1 MDELTIGDK
10 IYISTK
16 RAADITGY
24 AKDYVG
30 QLCREGRVEATLVGR
45 SWYVLESSVRE
56 HRFGEEAKKVGSF
69 EKSEPILNTWSVPVY
84 KPEPVVSVPRLSVRE
99 EPSSS
104 SDAETIEDMQ
114 AAWKEWFVK
123 REETVPEVIP
133 QELEEVATPIATQ
146 TEVRT
151 DIAESPVPL
160 VEEVEDVVVQNYLD
174 PVPLTPEKEEP
185 VTLRRDYGHE
195 EPISI
200 EHVEHA
206 VRRRVESAPLVEM
219 PTKKRRRRRES
230 SGAVVIR
237 AILIAIILITVAI
250 TAIGLG
256 FADQYAFNKDS
267 RYEPIRFFGGVNSV
281 EK

>member
-56 HRFGEEAKKVGSF
+56 HRFGEDTKKTGSF
-69 EKSEPILNTWSVPVY
+69 DEQKPILDTWSVPVY
-84 KPEPVVSVPRLSVRE
+84 KPESVVSVPRLTVRE
-99 EPSSS
+99 DAEIS
-104 SDAETIEDMQ
+104 SDTETIEDMQ

-123 REETVPEVIP
+123 REEKVSEPLP
-133 QELEEVATPIATQ
+133 QNSFEDEPQ
-146 TEVRT
+146 
-151 DIAESPVPL
+151 DQNDESQEIQEPVESL
-160 VEEVEDVVVQNYLD
+160 VEEEPEEIVVQSYLD

-185 VTLRRDYGHE
+185 VSLKRDYSHE
-195 EPISI
+195 EPISVA
-200 EHVEHA
+200 HVEHA
-206 VRRRVESAPLVEM
+206 VRSRVERSVEPEVKAP
-219 PTKKRRRRRES
+219 KRRKRR
-230 SGAVVIR
+230 SGPSLVIVK
-237 AILIAIILITVAI
+237 ALLIAVILVTGAI

-256 FADQYAFNKDS
+256 FADQYAFNQDS
-267 RYEPIRFFGGVNSV
+267 RYEPIRFFGGVDSV